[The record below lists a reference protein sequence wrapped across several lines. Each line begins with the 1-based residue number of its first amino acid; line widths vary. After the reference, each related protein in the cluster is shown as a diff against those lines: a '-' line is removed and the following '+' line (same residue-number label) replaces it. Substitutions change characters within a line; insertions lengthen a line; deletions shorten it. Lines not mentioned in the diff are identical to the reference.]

1 MPEKLLPA
9 TIRARVH
16 EDAITRVT
24 RFFNATTVETLNE
37 LFQNARRAGA
47 SRVDVAIADGE
58 VRVRDNGRGIA
69 DPSALLAFG
78 RTGWDAET
86 TRRED
91 PAGMGV
97 YSLARRPKVTIRS
110 RPVPADGTHLPA
122 WQVRLTPEHFLG
134 HEIAP
139 VEVIDGRSLAFG
151 TEIVFDDD
159 KANSGNVNSAARYFP
174 LPVTCDGREVDR
186 SSFLHDAVHVEEWR
200 GIRLG
205 VRARRYPPGRHPE
218 LNFHGILVE
227 DVRLPVVDSMSSHWH
242 VNADVVDC
250 AELELVL
257 PARKAIVE
265 TPFVDELR
273 TACREAI
280 YRAMLA
286 ADPAVDVPA
295 RVHADALA
303 HGVELP
309 IARAELSPWRPAF
322 SNEYS
327 TKHETPNR
335 TALPDEPIVIEADMP
350 PCDQQAL
357 WRAVRRAGISHR
369 LFAEEPRYKG
379 YRWYDQL
386 AKATRLTTTAV
397 LDGEEVQLEEQ
408 RLKMDPADSGR
419 PEGITFTL
427 ETVERDGATGEVH
440 IPGDVA
446 FPDDDIGWAEDVS
459 VLVTAGSE
467 ITPDDLAELIY
478 DACFSPSDD
487 CEADSYETQQDNYR
501 QAAFAKALE
510 LLASAEEA
518 MLSNVRTAIHR
529 WVAAVPAAT
538 TRGDDQASGVDK
550 PIEVE
555 IEPSRPTRTP
565 PAEPKSPLSAP
576 RVQITRT
583 TRSASRTRESLSTR
597 SEINHLSG
605 RVVASDKK

>member
-1 MPEKLLPA
+1 MPERLLPA

-47 SRVDVAIADGE
+47 TKVDVTIADGE
-58 VRVRDNGRGIA
+58 VRVVDNGAGIA

-97 YSLARRPKVTIRS
+97 YSLARRPRVTIRS
-110 RPVPADGTHLPA
+110 RPRPAGGTHLPA
-122 WQVRLTPEHFLG
+122 WQVHLTPEHFLG

-139 VEVIDGRSLAFG
+139 VEVIDGQSLAFG
-151 TEIVFDDD
+151 TEIVFEDD

-174 LPVTCDGREVDR
+174 LPVTCGGRDVDR
-186 SSFLHDAVHVEEWR
+186 SSFLYGAVHVEEWR

-205 VRARRYPPGRHPE
+205 VHARRYPPGRYPE

-227 DVRLPVVDSMSSHWH
+227 DVRLPVIDSMTSHWH
-242 VNADVVDC
+242 VNADVIDC

-257 PARKAIVE
+257 PARKSIVE

-273 TACREAI
+273 NACRETI

-286 ADPAVDVPA
+286 ADPAIDVPA
-295 RVHADALA
+295 KVHADALA

-309 IARAELSPWRPAF
+309 IARAELRPWRPAF

-327 TKHETPNR
+327 VKRETPNR

-357 WRAVRRAGISHR
+357 WRAARRAGVSHR
-369 LFAEEPRYKG
+369 LCAEEGRYRG
-379 YRWYDQL
+379 YPWYDGL
-386 AKATRLTTTAV
+386 AKATKLTTTAA
-397 LDGEEVQLEEQ
+397 LDGEEVHLEEQ
-408 RLKMDPADSGR
+408 RLEHDPPDTGR

-427 ETVERDGATGEVH
+427 ETVERDGAAARVH

-446 FPDDDIGWAEDVS
+446 FPDDDIGWAEDLS
-459 VLVTAGSE
+459 VLVTAGST
-467 ITPDDLAELIY
+467 ITPGELADLMY
-478 DACFSPSDD
+478 DAFFTPSDHP
-487 CEADSYETQQDNYR
+487 EADSYETQVDDYR

-510 LLASAEEA
+510 VLASAEEA
-518 MLSNVRTAIHR
+518 MLSNLRTAVAR
-529 WVAAVPAAT
+529 WVAPYLPQGRDAIIHI
-538 TRGDDQASGVDK
+538 RGDK
-550 PIEVE
+550 PIEVT
-555 IEPSRPTRTP
+555 IEPDEGKDGT
-565 PAEPKSPLSAP
+565 
-576 RVQITRT
+576 
-583 TRSASRTRESLSTR
+583 
-597 SEINHLSG
+597 G
-605 RVVASDKK
+605 